1 MKKLIIRWQRLVD
14 DAGRTCDRCSNTE
27 SSVEASFTKL
37 NKALSELG
45 IEVELKKERLSQST
59 FKKDPLQSNRI
70 MISERPLED
79 WIGATVGKSQCC
91 TVCGESECRT
101 ISTEQ
106 NTFETIPE
114 NIIIRAG
121 LLAAADLLTN

>member
-1 MKKLIIRWQRLVD
+1 MKKLTIRWQRLVD
-14 DAGRTCDRCSNTE
+14 ETGQTCERCSSTE
-27 SSVEASFTKL
+27 SSVDASFIQLK
-37 NKALSELG
+37 KELSEVG
-45 IEVELKKERLSQST
+45 IEVELKKEKLAPST

-70 MISERPLED
+70 MINERPLED

-101 ISTEQ
+101 ISTAQ

-114 NIIIRAG
+114 NIITRAV
-121 LLAAADLLTN
+121 LLASADMLTN

>member
-1 MKKLIIRWQRLVD
+1 MKKLTISWQRLVD
-14 DAGRTCDRCSNTE
+14 EVGRTCERCSNTE
-27 SSVEASFTKL
+27 NSVEVSFTQLK
-37 NKALSELG
+37 KSLSELG
-45 IEVELKKERLSQST
+45 IEVELKKEMLSPST

-70 MISERPLED
+70 MINERSLED

-91 TVCGESECRT
+91 AVCGESECRT
-101 ISTEQ
+101 IATKQ

-121 LLAAADLLTN
+121 LLAAADLLTG